1 MTDLNHASATELLAL
16 VRDGAL
22 SPRELADHTLD
33 RIAAVD
39 PALNAV
45 VALDPERT
53 RAEADALAERLAR
66 GEQVGPL
73 AGLPVL
79 VKDLE
84 DAAGF
89 PTTRGTSA
97 LRDAPPVTRDSFH
110 VARLRAAGALIIG
123 KTNTPPVGAGVHTA
137 NDAFGVT
144 RNPWDPARSP
154 GGSSGGAAAA
164 VAAGLVALGTASDG
178 GGSTRIPAALCGLP
192 GLKPSRGRIPQ
203 GPVRM
208 PNWPQNTCPTGM
220 ARTVRDT
227 ALHLDVAAGHHARD
241 PHSLPAPP
249 DSYLHALDTPLPKLR
264 VGVLTTLGVAAP
276 RPEMLAALER
286 VTALLRGEGHE
297 VREDDAVLPD
307 AETYPRPFQLRQKLL
322 AYNRYLGLADV
333 LADRRE
339 DFEPWFAR
347 LLDDGSGL
355 TPEETAAHWTHRSRL
370 DRWTADL
377 FDRHDLLLL
386 PTVATT
392 AWPADGPDMAG
403 AVRERTLPI
412 AYTSVFNDTGH
423 PAMSVPAGLA
433 PDGLPCSVQLV
444 APHHREDRL
453 LAAAQLVEEAEGT
466 LRPSMTP
473 GTTTGTH

>member
-1 MTDLNHASATELLAL
+1 MTDLTHASATELVAL
-16 VRDGAL
+16 VKAGAL
-22 SPRELADHTLD
+22 SPRELTDHTLG

-39 PALNAV
+39 PALNSV
-45 VALDPERT
+45 VALDPERA
-53 RAEADALAERLAR
+53 RAEADALTERLAR
-66 GEQVGPL
+66 GEGTGPL

-89 PTTRGTSA
+89 PTSRGTSGF
-97 LRDAPPVTRDSFH
+97 RDAPPAAGDSVH

-123 KTNTPPVGAGVHTA
+123 KTNTPPVGAAIHTA
-137 NDAFGVT
+137 NDAFGTT
-144 RNPWDPARSP
+144 RNPWNPERSP

-203 GPVRM
+203 GPLRM
-208 PNWPQNTCPTGM
+208 PNWPQNSCPSGM

-227 ALHLDVAAGHHARD
+227 ALHLDVAAGHHPCD
-241 PHSLPAPP
+241 PFSLPAPTG
-249 DSYLHALDTPLPKLR
+249 SYLAALDTPLPALR
-264 VGVLTTLGVAAP
+264 VGVLTTLGVARP
-276 RPEMLAALER
+276 RPEMVAALER
-286 VTALLRGEGHE
+286 VAALLRAEGHT
-297 VREDDAVLPD
+297 VREEGAVLPD

-322 AYNRYLGLADV
+322 AYNRYLGLADE
-333 LADRRE
+333 LAARRH
-339 DFEPWFAR
+339 DFEPWFAK

-355 TPEETAAHWTHRSRL
+355 TPEEAAGHWAHRSRL
-370 DRWTADL
+370 DQWTADL

-386 PTVATT
+386 PTVPTT
-392 AWPADGPDMAG
+392 AWPAEGADTLK
-403 AVRERTLPI
+403 AVREGTLPI
-412 AYTSVFNDTGH
+412 AFTSVFNDTGH
-423 PAMSVPAGLA
+423 PAMTVPAGLA

-453 LAAAQLVEEAEGT
+453 LAAARLVEEAEGP
-466 LRPSMTP
+466 LRPPSSVI
-473 GTTTGTH
+473 GG

>member
-1 MTDLNHASATELLAL
+1 MTDLSHATATELVAL
-16 VRDGAL
+16 VKGGEL

-33 RIAAVD
+33 RIATVD

-53 RAEADALAERLAR
+53 RAEADALTERLAR
-66 GEQVGPL
+66 GEQAGPL

-89 PTTRGTSA
+89 PTTRGTRA
-97 LRDAPPVTRDSFH
+97 LRDAPPATRDSLH

-123 KTNTPPVGAGVHTA
+123 KTNTPPAGAGVHTA

-203 GPVRM
+203 GPASM
-208 PNWPQNTCPTGM
+208 PNWPQNTCPSGM

-241 PHSLPAPP
+241 PFSLPAPSG
-249 DSYLHALDTPLPKLR
+249 SYLDALDTPLPKLR
-264 VGVLTTLGVAAP
+264 VGVLTTLGVASP

-286 VTALLRGEGHE
+286 VAALLRGEGHE

-322 AYNRYLGLADV
+322 AYHRYLGLADA
-333 LADRRE
+333 LAARPQ

-347 LLDDGSGL
+347 LLHDGSGL
-355 TPEETAAHWTHRSRL
+355 TPEEAAAHWTHRSRL

-386 PTVATT
+386 PAVPTT
-392 AWPADGPDMAG
+392 AWPAEGPDTAA
-403 AVRERTLPI
+403 AVREGTLPI

-453 LAAAQLVEEAEGT
+453 LAAARLVEESEGI
-466 LRPSMTP
+466 LRPGTAP
-473 GTTTGTH
+473 GAFTGTR

>member
-1 MTDLNHASATELLAL
+1 MTDLTYASATELVAL
-16 VRDGAL
+16 VKDGAL
-22 SPRELADHTLD
+22 SPRELTDHTME

-39 PALNAV
+39 PALNSV
-45 VALDPERT
+45 VALDPERA
-53 RAEADALAERLAR
+53 RAEADALTERLAR
-66 GEQVGPL
+66 GEDPGPL

-84 DAAGF
+84 DAAGY
-89 PTTRGTSA
+89 PTSRGTSGF
-97 LRDAPPVTRDSFH
+97 RDAPPAARDSVH

-123 KTNTPPVGAGVHTA
+123 KTNTPPVGAAIHTA

-144 RNPWDPARSP
+144 RNPWNPERSP

-192 GLKPSRGRIPQ
+192 GLKPNRGRIPQ
-203 GPVRM
+203 GPLRM
-208 PNWPQNTCPTGM
+208 PNWPQNSCPSGM

-227 ALHLDVAAGHHARD
+227 ALHLDVAAGHHPCD
-241 PHSLPAPP
+241 PFSLPAPTG
-249 DSYLHALDTPLPKLR
+249 SYLTALDTPLPALS
-264 VGVLTTLGVAAP
+264 VGVLTTLGVARP
-276 RPEMLAALER
+276 RPEMLDALQR
-286 VTALLRGEGHE
+286 VAALLRGEGHA
-297 VREDDAVLPD
+297 VREDGAVLPD

-322 AYNRYLGLADV
+322 AYNRYLGLADE
-333 LADRRE
+333 LAARRD

-355 TPEETAAHWTHRSRL
+355 TPEEAAAHWAHRSRL
-370 DRWTADL
+370 DQWTADL
-377 FDRHDLLLL
+377 FDRYDLLLL
-386 PTVATT
+386 PTVPTT
-392 AWPADGPDMAG
+392 AWPAEGPDTLK
-403 AVRERTLPI
+403 AVREGTLPI
-412 AYTSVFNDTGH
+412 AFTSVFNDTGH

-453 LAAAQLVEEAEGT
+453 LAAARLVEEAEGP
-466 LRPSMTP
+466 LRPPSSVI
-473 GTTTGTH
+473 GG